1 MNIKYQRKK
10 ILDYYKCKY
19 RHLINFLDSWLIFD
33 LMKTMV
39 VHRGMSQLN
48 ISIDKCRNIK
58 TLFVYTDEFFS
69 LFKSKSL
76 NVT

>member
-1 MNIKYQRKK
+1 MNIEYLGKK
-10 ILDYYKCKY
+10 FLDYDKCKY

-39 VHRGMSQLN
+39 VHRGMLQLN

-58 TLFVYTDEFFS
+58 TLFVYTNANFFC
-69 LFKSKSL
+69 FSKVKVL
-76 NVT
+76 T

>member
-10 ILDYYKCKY
+10 FLDYDKCKY

-39 VHRGMSQLN
+39 VHKKKFLEIYFDHAQ
-48 ISIDKCRNIK
+48 RN
-58 TLFVYTDEFFS
+58 
-69 LFKSKSL
+69 FKI
-76 NVT
+76 